1 MDIIP
6 ASDSEGK
13 WSSFNNKEYFASQI
27 CVFFFFSPLD
37 SSMELLEQS
46 SNEDAASN
54 IDTDADIVEFDT
66 DLPAAHNVCTF
77 SFLLI

>member
-1 MDIIP
+1 
-6 ASDSEGK
+6 
-13 WSSFNNKEYFASQI
+13 
-27 CVFFFFSPLD
+27 
-37 SSMELLEQS
+37 MELLEQS

-77 SFLLI
+77 LFLLFWISNILSFHLF

>member
-1 MDIIP
+1 M
-6 ASDSEGK
+6 
-13 WSSFNNKEYFASQI
+13 
-27 CVFFFFSPLD
+27 CFFFFAQLD

-77 SFLLI
+77 LFLLF